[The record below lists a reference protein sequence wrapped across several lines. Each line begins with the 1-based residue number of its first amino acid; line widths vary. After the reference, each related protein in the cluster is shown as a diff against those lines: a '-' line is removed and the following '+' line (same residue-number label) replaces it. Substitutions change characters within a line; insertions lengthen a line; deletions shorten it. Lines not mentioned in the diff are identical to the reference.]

1 MTDEVK
7 APLRRARI
15 RAAVWGC
22 FLLLLTSWP
31 NPPAVETGGFP
42 LDKLTHF
49 LLYGIEA
56 FLLYRA
62 VGERGRSG
70 LAFGRVLAITGT
82 MALWGMVDEAHQ
94 EWIPGRRMDSEDL
107 LADVSGACAGAL
119 LGGLSRRLGRGSG
132 GPQGPLVR

>member
-1 MTDEVK
+1 MTDVVK
-7 APLRRARI
+7 APLRRARFL
-15 RAAVWGC
+15 AAAWGG
-22 FLLLLTSWP
+22 FLLAVTSWP
-31 NPPAVETGGFP
+31 NPPAVEAGGIP

-49 LLYGIEA
+49 LLYAIEA

-62 VGERGRSG
+62 VGPRGRSG

-82 MALWGMVDEAHQ
+82 MTLWGMVDEAHQ

-119 LGGLSRRLGRGSG
+119 LGGLSMRQGVRGTARS
-132 GPQGPLVR
+132 PA